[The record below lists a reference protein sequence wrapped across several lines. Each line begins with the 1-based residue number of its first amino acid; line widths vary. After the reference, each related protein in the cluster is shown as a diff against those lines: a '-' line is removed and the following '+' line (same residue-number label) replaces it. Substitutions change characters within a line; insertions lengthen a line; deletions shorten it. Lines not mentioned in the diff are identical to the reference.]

1 MFSPPALDLSLF
13 TLLNQQWRSPL
24 LDVLLP
30 VFSLRA
36 PLFAILAGLLVWR
49 CLRRGKG
56 QAVYFIMLVLVM
68 GVSDFSTNQ
77 IKHVVGRLRPVQSL
91 PGVYHQ
97 EHGPWQR
104 LPDDYAPERPRGTSF
119 PSAHAANSAALAL
132 MAALLWRGV
141 RPYIWA
147 LPVVVG
153 WSRLYVGKHF
163 PLDVLAG
170 WTLGLVVASL
180 CWLGWKALARRY
192 GLQLRPEK

>member
-1 MFSPPALDLSLF
+1 MFAPPALDLSLF

-36 PLFAILAGLLVWR
+36 PLFFILAGLLVWR
-49 CLRRGKG
+49 CWRRGKG
-56 QAVYFIMLVLVM
+56 QAVYFILLVLVM
-68 GVSDFSTNQ
+68 GVSDLSTNQ
-77 IKHVVGRLRPVQSL
+77 VKHAVGRLRPVQSL

-97 EHGPWQR
+97 EHVRWQR
-104 LPDDYAPERPRGTSF
+104 LPEDYTPERERGTSF

-132 MAALLWRGV
+132 MAALLWRRA

-170 WTLGLVVASL
+170 WALGLVVASL
-180 CWLGWKALARRY
+180 CWLAWKALARRY